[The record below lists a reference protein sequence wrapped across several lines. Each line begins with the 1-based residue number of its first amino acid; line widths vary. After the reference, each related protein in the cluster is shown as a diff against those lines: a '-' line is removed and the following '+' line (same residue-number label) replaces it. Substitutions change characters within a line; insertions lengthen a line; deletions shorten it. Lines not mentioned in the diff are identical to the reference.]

1 MYLDCGDNCNDCPSA
16 GSGDVT
22 GDGTVNVL
30 DIVAV
35 VTAILGDGFQD
46 ECSAAS
52 ADVTG
57 DGTVNVLDIVAIVT
71 SILGGRIDIDDA
83 TSANLMK
90 SENLLIIEAN
100 GYIGGLQMTL
110 KHDPAFSIELTD
122 EAMVADYRTDENQ
135 TKLVIVAPESNKL
148 FTYTGDFEIVDMIV
162 ANSESQIDVN
172 VINTPQEFNLDT
184 AYPNPFNP
192 ITNINFTLPFESGIT
207 LEVYDM
213 QGRIIEVLVSGDMK
227 PGYHSVIWNAD
238 SHSSGVYFVKMVAGE
253 YVNTQKLMLI
263 K

>member
-1 MYLDCGDNCNDCPSA
+1 M
-16 GSGDVT
+16 
-22 GDGTVNVL
+22 
-30 DIVAV
+30 DIVAI
-35 VTAILGDGFQD
+35 VTAILGEGFQD
-46 ECSAAS
+46 ECSEDS
-52 ADVTG
+52 GDING
-57 DGTVNVLDIVAIVT
+57 DGIVNILDIVAIVT
-71 SILGGRIDIDDA
+71 SIFGGRIDIDDA
-83 TSANLMK
+83 TSANLIK
-90 SENLLIIEAN
+90 GENSLMLESN

-110 KHDPAFSIELTD
+110 KHDEAFSIELTD
-122 EAMVADYRTDENQ
+122 EAMVADFKTDGNE

-162 ANSESQIDVN
+162 ANSEGRIDVN

-238 SHSSGVYFVKMVAGE
+238 SHSSGVYFVKMVVGE

>member
-1 MYLDCGDNCNDCPSA
+1 
-16 GSGDVT
+16 
-22 GDGTVNVL
+22 
-30 DIVAV
+30 
-35 VTAILGDGFQD
+35 
-46 ECSAAS
+46 
-52 ADVTG
+52 
-57 DGTVNVLDIVAIVT
+57 
-71 SILGGRIDIDDA
+71 
-83 TSANLMK
+83 
-90 SENLLIIEAN
+90 
-100 GYIGGLQMTL
+100 MTL
-110 KHDPAFSIELTD
+110 EHGQAFSLDHTH
-122 EAMVADYRTDENQ
+122 EAKVADYRTDGNE
-135 TKLVIVAPESNKL
+135 TILVIVVPGSNEL

-162 ANSESQIDVN
+162 ANSEGRIDVN
-172 VINTPQEFNLDT
+172 VINTPQEFSLNM

-213 QGRIIEVLVSGDMK
+213 QGRIIEVLVSGDME

>member
-1 MYLDCGDNCNDCPSA
+1 
-16 GSGDVT
+16 
-22 GDGTVNVL
+22 
-30 DIVAV
+30 
-35 VTAILGDGFQD
+35 
-46 ECSAAS
+46 
-52 ADVTG
+52 
-57 DGTVNVLDIVAIVT
+57 
-71 SILGGRIDIDDA
+71 
-83 TSANLMK
+83 
-90 SENLLIIEAN
+90 
-100 GYIGGLQMTL
+100 MTL
-110 KHDPAFSIELTD
+110 EHGAAFSIELTD
-122 EAMVADYRTDENQ
+122 EAMVADYRTDGNE
-135 TKLVIVAPESNKL
+135 TILVIVVPESNKL

-162 ANSESQIDVN
+162 ANSEGRIDVN

-238 SHSSGVYFVKMVAGE
+238 SHSSGVYFIKMVAGE